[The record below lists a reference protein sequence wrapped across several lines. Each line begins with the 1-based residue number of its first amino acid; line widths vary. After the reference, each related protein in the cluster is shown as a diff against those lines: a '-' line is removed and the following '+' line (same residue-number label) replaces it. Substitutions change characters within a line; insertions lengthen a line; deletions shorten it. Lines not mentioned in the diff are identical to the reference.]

1 LRVGSMPVVKIEM
14 REGNT
19 EEQKE
24 GIIKGIAR
32 AFKEICVR
40 PEWLSIIAHDVP
52 KSNWCTRGE

>member
-1 LRVGSMPVVKIEM
+1 MPVVKIEM